1 VEPAFEPRLLTT
13 PLGKHPIL
21 SGGMNIQA
29 EGTAKAKAQ
38 RQSNN
43 LRKRTEAVG
52 QTQQQGKRV

>member
-1 VEPAFEPRLLTT
+1 
-13 PLGKHPIL
+13 
-21 SGGMNIQA
+21 MNIQA